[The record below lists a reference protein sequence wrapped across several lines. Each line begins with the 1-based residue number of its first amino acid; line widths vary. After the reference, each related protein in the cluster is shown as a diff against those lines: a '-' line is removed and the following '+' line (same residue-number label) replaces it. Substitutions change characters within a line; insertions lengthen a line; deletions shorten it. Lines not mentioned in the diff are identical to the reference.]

1 MAAPVTVTINGV
13 DLLCDPDEINI
24 GGRKRGSV
32 QKCIDGTTVFQDRG
46 FNPGD
51 QVIQLKGRTHSV
63 SIIQG
68 LFALYRSTGSTY
80 AYTDYIGNSATI
92 VFTPGIESL
101 SVRPIK
107 GSSLG
112 WEYQISLSV
121 VSGSIMEAIQVG

>member
-1 MAAPVTVTINGV
+1 MAAAVTVTINGV

-32 QKCIDGTTVFQDRG
+32 QKCIDGTTVYQDRG
-46 FNPGD
+46 FNAGD
-51 QVIQLKGRTHSV
+51 QVIQIRGRTHSL

-68 LFALYRSTGSTY
+68 LFAIYRSVGSSY
-80 AYTDYIGNSATI
+80 AYTDFIGNNVTV

-112 WEYQISLSV
+112 YEYQISLSV
-121 VSGSIMEAIQVG
+121 VSGSIMEAVG